1 MNPFDLYFS
10 RLREY
15 EDDLRKGGRTV
26 HTWSCTSLDAGEP
39 ALIST
44 LNGIIL
50 KDDTALEL
58 GGPRTA
64 SSTFVLWTEDI
75 SLISDGMIT
84 LVGPDIRQTENGHL
98 PFGQVVMLGG
108 PTLSRD
114 AQPKLER
121 ALHIAERV
129 PGYMVRSTGGQI
141 WARVS
146 RQAACAGFSFKV
158 FGSRILEKLYK
169 TAPGVTTAEILFVTS
184 SADDVSALERIGGQ
198 VRKLAH
204 DLRRERLRETADGV
218 YECKNEVSCEACP
231 DTEVCSEIREMIV
244 IRKKGA

>member
-1 MNPFDLYFS
+1 MNPFDLYFP

-15 EDDLRKGGRTV
+15 EDDLLKGGRSV
-26 HTWSCTSLDAGEP
+26 HAWRYASLDAAESDWIG
-39 ALIST
+39 T

-58 GGPRTA
+58 GGPATA
-64 SSTFVLWTEDI
+64 GSTFILWTDDI
-75 SLISDGMIT
+75 SLIEDGMIT
-84 LVGPDIRQTENGHL
+84 LAGLDIRQTENGHL

-108 PTLSRD
+108 PTLGRD

-129 PGYMVRSTGGQI
+129 PGYMVRSTGGRI

-146 RQAACAGFSFKV
+146 RQAMCAGFSFKV
-158 FGSRILEKLYK
+158 LGSRILENLYS
-169 TAPGVTTAEILFVTS
+169 TAPGVTAAEILFVTS
-184 SADDVSALERIGGQ
+184 SADDVSALERIGSQ

-204 DLRRERLRETADGV
+204 DLRRERLRETADGA
-218 YECKNEVSCEACP
+218 YECENEVSCEACP
-231 DTEVCSEIREMIV
+231 DNEVCSEIREMIV
-244 IRKKGA
+244 IRKREA